1 MPASIRIIAIVKDPY
16 TQSEVY
22 TLEFEVEAEHAK
34 DLMKELT
41 ASPYG
46 QRLIDLLNESKF
58 LPEVSPKTTEELK
71 KEADAE
77 EKEREEHEES
87 LRERGRKDM
96 MFKVLA
102 KLRELHGDD
111 FVKAFEDALAGKE
124 EEAITTSNQE
134 TSQETSSNNQAITT
148 RTDDDRE
155 SE

>member
-1 MPASIRIIAIVKDPY
+1 MPASIRIIAIIKDPY
-16 TQSEVY
+16 TQSEAY

-46 QRLIDLLNESKF
+46 QRLIDLLNEAKF
-58 LPEVSPKTTEELK
+58 LPEISPKTVEELK

-111 FVKAFEDALAGKE
+111 FVKAFEEVLAGKE
-124 EEAITTSNQE
+124 EE
-134 TSQETSSNNQAITT
+134 ETSSNQAITT